1 VFTLIAVAGLI
12 LLIARFKV
20 NPILALVLAALFIG
34 LTSGMELSAI
44 MKRITEGVGS
54 MLGSI
59 AMILGLGSMLGKLM
73 AESGG
78 AERIALT
85 LIGRFGESRVHW
97 TMVVIACIV
106 GVPVFFQVGLVLLVP
121 LVFIMAQK
129 TRMPLLQIGIPLV
142 SGLSVM
148 HGLVPPHP
156 GPIAAIEVLKA
167 DVGKTILYSLLVGIP
182 TAIVAGPLLGKILA
196 RRVPLE
202 TAGELVAQF
211 TGSRRGDE
219 AETLES
225 SGRSA
230 SSRRRL
236 PGFAVTVFTILL
248 PVLLMLLATAVDLAI
263 PKGHVFRQGV
273 DFIGHPIV
281 ALLLAVLFSFYS
293 LGYRCGFN
301 RQQILVF
308 TNDCL
313 APIGAVILVIGAGGG
328 LKEVLV
334 GSGVGA
340 AIAER
345 ANHWHLS
352 PVFFAWLVAALIRIA
367 TGSATVAITTAA
379 GIVLPVASGVPGV
392 NLELVV
398 VAMGAGSLILSH
410 VNDAGFWLVKEY
422 FNMSVTQTLKTWT
435 VMETI
440 ISIVAL
446 VFTLLLNAMLSH

>member
-1 VFTLIAVAGLI
+1 
-12 LLIARFKV
+12 
-20 NPILALVLAALFIG
+20 
-34 LTSGMELSAI
+34 
-44 MKRITEGVGS
+44 
-54 MLGSI
+54 ML
-59 AMILGLGSMLGKLM
+59 
-73 AESGG
+73 
-78 AERIALT
+78 
-85 LIGRFGESRVHW
+85 
-97 TMVVIACIV
+97 VIACIV
-106 GVPVFFQVGLVLLVP
+106 GIPVFFQVGLVLLMP
-121 LVFIMAQK
+121 LAFIMAQK

-156 GPIAAIEVLKA
+156 GPMVAVDVLKA

-182 TAIVAGPLLGKILA
+182 TAIIAGPLLGNFLA
-196 RRVPLE
+196 RRVPLK
-202 TAGELVAQF
+202 ASGELMAQF

-219 AETLES
+219 AEALES
-225 SGRSA
+225 SETSA

-236 PGFAVTVFTILL
+236 HCPGFIITIFTIML
-248 PVLLMLLATAVDLAI
+248 PVLLMLLATAVDLAF
-263 PKGHVFRQGV
+263 PKGHALRQGV

-281 ALLLAVLFSFYS
+281 ALLLALLFSFYS
-293 LGYRCGFN
+293 LGYKCGFD
-301 RQQILVF
+301 RQQILRF

-313 APIGAVILVIGAGGG
+313 APIGGVILVIGAGGG
-328 LKEVLV
+328 FKEVLV

-345 ANHWHLS
+345 ASHWHLS
-352 PVFFAWLVAALIRIA
+352 PLFFGWLVAALIRIA
-367 TGSATVAITTAA
+367 TGSATVAVTTAV

-410 VNDAGFWLVKEY
+410 VNDGGFWLVKEY

-446 VFTLLLNAMLSH
+446 VFTLLLNAMLR